1 MPPTKRNKKGNRR
14 GNPAARAAQP
24 RPRPAG
30 TAPAAAPPGSSSAP
44 AVPPGLTSKKT
55 SPGLAP
61 GQDLPAGLTSNNG
74 LDRGAARLTPPIT
87 TSARSTPAPPAAA
100 AAPAPARPAEAAPAR
115 PRRKPGAEAEPAA
128 AAAEPETTP
137 ADPADDVPKWAAKAV
152 EELLTPTYWLDPGES
167 GEPFSATIRFSG
179 RRTDVTGK
187 PQPRD
192 SFWQEETVD
201 GIIPGSGP
209 VAITAEVRGISP
221 GDWTVTARSVAR
233 TGGRSYRSYPPPGH
247 DPAGVYRVPP
257 PRRVEIPAEA
267 AATVHTSTLLR
278 SKVPGVIRFAYATL
292 VGLGVL
298 VGLGLEALLLRH
310 GHYTLFRPMLFSV
323 IAIIAGVIGGKAWYV
338 AVHRGRK
345 FDGWCIQGFVA
356 GAAVVVAAAA
366 VAGPGI
372 PAGAYLAAAAPALL
386 IGMSI
391 GRPGCFWAGCC
402 TGRPTAARWGV
413 WSSDRRLG
421 CRRAPAQLLE
431 ALSALV
437 SGGAVLIVVLVDGLA
452 RSGPVAV
459 VGLAAYTLARQFILG
474 LRAEPRVWPYGRRV
488 TGAVAALALIA
499 GIILLVKLAG
509 CPYLEQ
515 ATVLGLVESC
525 SIRRRNRTSLRRFWR
540 GYRNRPAQHSPRHR
554 RPDPHRL
561 G

>member
-1 MPPTKRNKKGNRR
+1 M
-14 GNPAARAAQP
+14 
-24 RPRPAG
+24 
-30 TAPAAAPPGSSSAP
+30 
-44 AVPPGLTSKKT
+44 
-55 SPGLAP
+55 
-61 GQDLPAGLTSNNG
+61 
-74 LDRGAARLTPPIT
+74 
-87 TSARSTPAPPAAA
+87 
-100 AAPAPARPAEAAPAR
+100 
-115 PRRKPGAEAEPAA
+115 
-128 AAAEPETTP
+128 
-137 ADPADDVPKWAAKAV
+137 PKWAAKAV

-209 VAITAEVRGISP
+209 VAITAEVRGINP

-267 AATVHTSTLLR
+267 TATVHTSTLLR
-278 SKVPGVIRFAYATL
+278 SKVPGIVRFAYATL

-298 VGLGLEALLLRH
+298 VGLGLEALLLSH

-323 IAIIAGVIGGKAWYV
+323 IAIIAGVIGGKTWYV

-366 VAGPGI
+366 LAGPGI

-431 ALSALV
+431 ALSALI

-474 LRAEPRVWPYGRRV
+474 LRAEPTGMALRPPGNRRDRRPGPHRRHRPPHQVATRLLATSWVKTVVIATVTTHASGDKLFVVSWVAGSRRGSGLARDPGCLRLAHLAADRAQRDRPRPDRRPRRAFCPDRPARDRGRR
-488 TGAVAALALIA
+488 A
-499 GIILLVKLAG
+499 GRARHVDRSLAG
-509 CPYLEQ
+509 RDRPGPER
-515 ATVLGLVESC
+515 AP
-525 SIRRRNRTSLRRFWR
+525 RTMAARDQ
-540 GYRNRPAQHSPRHR
+540 RPVVPARHR
-554 RPDPHRL
+554 VLPLARLISVVGAPD
-561 G
+561 

>member
-1 MPPTKRNKKGNRR
+1 MPPTKKNKKGSRR

-30 TAPAAAPPGSSSAP
+30 TAPNGTSAGTAPNGTSAGAPLNGASPGSAQ
-44 AVPPGLTSKKT
+44 AQNVPPGLTSAT
-55 SPGLAP
+55 QAQNVPPGLSSATQAP
-61 GQDLPAGLTSNNG
+61 AKSAVPASV
-74 LDRGAARLTPPIT
+74 RP
-87 TSARSTPAPPAAA
+87 
-100 AAPAPARPAEAAPAR
+100 AAPAAERPARAMASSRSRGPAEAERAP
-115 PRRKPGAEAEPAA
+115 

-137 ADPADDVPKWAAKAV
+137 GDPADDVPRWAAKAV

-209 VAITAEVRGISP
+209 VAITAEVRGINP
-221 GDWTVTARSVAR
+221 GEWTVTARSAAR
-233 TGGRSYRSYPPPGH
+233 PGGRAYRSYPPPGH
-247 DPAGVYRVPP
+247 DPVGVYRVPP

-267 AATVHTSTLLR
+267 PAAIHSSTLLR
-278 SKVPGVIRFAYATL
+278 SKVPGVVRFAYATL

-298 VGLGLEALLLRH
+298 VGLGLEALLLNH
-310 GHYTLFRPMLFSV
+310 GHYALFRPMLFSV
-323 IAIIAGVIGGKAWYV
+323 IAIIAGVIGGKGWYV
-338 AVHRGRK
+338 AVHRGKK

-366 VAGPGI
+366 LAGPGV

-386 IGMSI
+386 IGMAI

-431 ALSALV
+431 ALSALI

-488 TGAVAALALIA
+488 TGAIAALALIA
-499 GIILLVKLAG
+499 GIVLLVK
-509 CPYLEQ
+509 
-515 ATVLGLVESC
+515 
-525 SIRRRNRTSLRRFWR
+525 
-540 GYRNRPAQHSPRHR
+540 
-554 RPDPHRL
+554 
-561 G
+561 

>member
-1 MPPTKRNKKGNRR
+1 MPPTKKNKKSSRR
-14 GNPAARAAQP
+14 GSTAPRAAQP
-24 RPRPAG
+24 RPRRAIDPAG
-30 TAPAAAPPGSSSAP
+30 LPPATPKVQNVPPGLTP
-44 AVPPGLTSKKT
+44 ATPKVQNVPPGLTSAKKAAQG
-55 SPGLAP
+55 PAP
-61 GQDLPAGLTSNNG
+61 AQNPPAGLVPARNSQ
-74 LDRGAARLTPPIT
+74 ARL
-87 TSARSTPAPPAAA
+87 
-100 AAPAPARPAEAAPAR
+100 
-115 PRRKPGAEAEPAA
+115 AEAEQAP
-128 AAAEPETTP
+128 AAAEPETLP
-137 ADPADDVPKWAAKAV
+137 ADPADDMPKWAAKAV

-167 GEPFSATIRFSG
+167 GEPFSATVRFSG
-179 RRTDVTGK
+179 TRTDVTGK

-209 VAITAEVRGISP
+209 VAITTEVRGINR
-221 GDWTVTARSVAR
+221 GEWTVTARSVAR
-233 TGGRSYRSYPPPGH
+233 AGGRPYRTYPPPGH
-247 DPAGVYRVPP
+247 DPAAVYRVPP
-257 PRRVEIPAEA
+257 PRRVGVPGGDPAS
-267 AATVHTSTLLR
+267 VHTSSLLR
-278 SKVPGVIRFAYATL
+278 SKVPGVVRFAYAPL

-298 VGLGLEALLLRH
+298 VGLGLEALLLSH

-323 IAIIAGVIGGKAWYV
+323 IAIVAGVIGGKSWYV
-338 AVHRGRK
+338 AVHRGKK

-366 VAGPGI
+366 LAGPGI

-386 IGMSI
+386 IGMAI

-431 ALSALV
+431 ALSALI

-488 TGAVAALALIA
+488 TGAIAALALVA
-499 GIILLVKLAG
+499 GIILLVK
-509 CPYLEQ
+509 
-515 ATVLGLVESC
+515 
-525 SIRRRNRTSLRRFWR
+525 
-540 GYRNRPAQHSPRHR
+540 
-554 RPDPHRL
+554 
-561 G
+561 

>member
-24 RPRPAG
+24 RPRPTG
-30 TAPAAAPPGSSSAP
+30 TASAAAPPGSSSAP

-55 SPGLAP
+55 SPGSSSAPAVPPGLASAKKTSP
-61 GQDLPAGLTSNNG
+61 GQDLPAGLTSANNG
-74 LDRGAARLTPPIT
+74 LDRGAARLIPPVT
-87 TSARSTPAPPAAA
+87 ASARSAPAQPAAA
-100 AAPAPARPAEAAPAR
+100 AAPAPARPTEAAPAR
-115 PRRKPGAEAEPAA
+115 GRRKPGAEAEPTL

-278 SKVPGVIRFAYATL
+278 SKVPGVVRFAYATL

-298 VGLGLEALLLRH
+298 VGLGLEALLLNH
-310 GHYTLFRPMLFSV
+310 GHYALFRPMLFSV
-323 IAIIAGVIGGKAWYV
+323 IAIIAGVIGGKTWYV

-366 VAGPGI
+366 LAGPGI

-431 ALSALV
+431 ALSALI
-437 SGGAVLIVVLVDGLA
+437 SGGAVLIVVVVDGLA

-474 LRAEPRVWPYGRRV
+474 LRAEDRVWPYGRRV
-488 TGAVAALALIA
+488 TGAIAALALIA
-499 GIILLVKLAG
+499 GIILLIK
-509 CPYLEQ
+509 
-515 ATVLGLVESC
+515 
-525 SIRRRNRTSLRRFWR
+525 
-540 GYRNRPAQHSPRHR
+540 
-554 RPDPHRL
+554 
-561 G
+561 

>member
-24 RPRPAG
+24 RPRPTG
-30 TAPAAAPPGSSSAP
+30 TAPDPASPGSSSAP
-44 AVPPGLTSKKT
+44 AVPPGLTSKKVSSGASSAPAAPPGLT
-55 SPGLAP
+55 SKKASSGASSAPAVLPGLASAEKTPP
-61 GQDLPAGLTSNNG
+61 GQDLLAGLTSNNG
-74 LDRGAARLTPPIT
+74 LDRGAARLIPPVT
-87 TSARSTPAPPAAA
+87 VSARSAPAQPAG
-100 AAPAPARPAEAAPAR
+100 AAPAPARPTEAAPAR
-115 PRRKPGAEAEPAA
+115 SRHKPEAEAEPTPAA
-128 AAAEPETTP
+128 DEPETTP
-137 ADPADDVPKWAAKAV
+137 DDSADDVPKWAAKAV

-192 SFWQEETVD
+192 SFWQEETVN

-209 VAITAEVRGISP
+209 VAITAEVRGLNP

-257 PRRVEIPAEA
+257 PRRVEIPAEP
-267 AATVHTSTLLR
+267 AATIHTSTLLR
-278 SKVPGVIRFAYATL
+278 SKVPGVVRFAYATL

-298 VGLGLEALLLRH
+298 VGLGLEALLLSH

-366 VAGPGI
+366 LAGPGI

-402 TGRPTAARWGV
+402 TGRPTAARWGL

-431 ALSALV
+431 ALSALI

-488 TGAVAALALIA
+488 TGAIAALALIA
-499 GIILLVKLAG
+499 GIVLLVK
-509 CPYLEQ
+509 
-515 ATVLGLVESC
+515 
-525 SIRRRNRTSLRRFWR
+525 
-540 GYRNRPAQHSPRHR
+540 
-554 RPDPHRL
+554 
-561 G
+561 

>member
-14 GNPAARAAQP
+14 GNPSARAAQP
-24 RPRPAG
+24 RPRPTGTPPTGGTGGTGASAS
-30 TAPAAAPPGSSSAP
+30 TAPSGAPPSSSPAP
-44 AVPPGLTSKKT
+44 TVPPGLTSKKT
-55 SPGLAP
+55 SPASSSAPDVPPGLAAAKKASP
-61 GQDLPAGLTSNNG
+61 GQDLPVGLTSANNG
-74 LDRGAARLTPPIT
+74 LDRGAARLVPPVT
-87 TSARSTPAPPAAA
+87 ASARSAPAQPATA
-100 AAPAPARPAEAAPAR
+100 AAPASARPTGAAAPASARPTEAAPAR
-115 PRRKPGAEAEPAA
+115 SRRKPAAEAEPTSAA
-128 AAAEPETTP
+128 TEPETTP
-137 ADPADDVPKWAAKAV
+137 ADPADDMPEWAAKAV

-167 GEPFSATIRFSG
+167 GGPFSATIRFSG

-209 VAITAEVRGISP
+209 VAITAEVRGINP

-267 AATVHTSTLLR
+267 TATVHTSTLLR
-278 SKVPGVIRFAYATL
+278 SKVPGIVRFAYATL

-298 VGLGLEALLLRH
+298 VGLGLEVLLLRH
-310 GHYTLFRPMLFSV
+310 GHYTLFRPILFSV
-323 IAIIAGVIGGKAWYV
+323 IAIIAGVIGGKTWYI
-338 AVHRGRK
+338 AVHRGKK

-366 VAGPGI
+366 LAGPGI

-431 ALSALV
+431 ALSALI
-437 SGGAVLIVVLVDGLA
+437 SGGVVLIVVLVDGLA

-474 LRAEPRVWPYGRRV
+474 LRAEDRVWPYGRRV
-488 TGAVAALALIA
+488 TGAIAILALIA
-499 GIILLVKLAG
+499 GIVLLVK
-509 CPYLEQ
+509 
-515 ATVLGLVESC
+515 
-525 SIRRRNRTSLRRFWR
+525 
-540 GYRNRPAQHSPRHR
+540 
-554 RPDPHRL
+554 
-561 G
+561 

>member
-1 MPPTKRNKKGNRR
+1 MPPTKRNKKGNRS
-14 GNPAARAAQP
+14 GNPAVRAAQQ
-24 RPRPAG
+24 RPRPA
-30 TAPAAAPPGSSSAP
+30 P
-44 AVPPGLTSKKT
+44 AVT
-55 SPGLAP
+55 
-61 GQDLPAGLTSNNG
+61 
-74 LDRGAARLTPPIT
+74 
-87 TSARSTPAPPAAA
+87 
-100 AAPAPARPAEAAPAR
+100 APARPANTATVQP
-115 PRRKPGAEAEPAA
+115 PGQPERSPEP
-128 AAAEPETTP
+128 AEPETP
-137 ADPADDVPKWAAKAV
+137 AAESGSGSESGSEPDEDMPKWAAKAV

-187 PQPRD
+187 AQPGD
-192 SFWQEETVD
+192 SFWHEETVE
-201 GIIPGSGP
+201 GIVPGSGP
-209 VAITAEVRGISP
+209 VAITAEVRGVNP
-221 GDWTVTARSVAR
+221 GEWAVSARSVTR
-233 TGGRSYRSYPPPGH
+233 TGGRTYRTYPPPGH
-247 DPAGVYRVPP
+247 DPDGAYRVPA
-257 PRRVEIPAEA
+257 PRRVAIPAEPPA
-267 AATVHTSTLLR
+267 SIRTSTLLR

-298 VGLGLEALLLRH
+298 VGLGLETLLLSH
-310 GHYTLFRPMLFSV
+310 GHYALFRPMLFSV

-338 AVHRGRK
+338 AVHRGKK

-366 VAGPGI
+366 LAGPGI

-431 ALSALV
+431 ALSAFV
-437 SGGAVLIVVLVDGLA
+437 AGAAVLIVVLVDGLA

-488 TGAVAALALIA
+488 TGALAALALIA
-499 GIILLVKLAG
+499 GIILLIK
-509 CPYLEQ
+509 
-515 ATVLGLVESC
+515 
-525 SIRRRNRTSLRRFWR
+525 
-540 GYRNRPAQHSPRHR
+540 
-554 RPDPHRL
+554 
-561 G
+561 

>member
-1 MPPTKRNKKGNRR
+1 MPPTKKNRKSNRR

-24 RPRPAG
+24 RTRRDIDPPAPAGASAG
-30 TAPAAAPPGSSSAP
+30 TAPPGAPPGPASAP
-44 AVPPGLTSKKT
+44 DVPPGLTSAKKALPDLT
-55 SPGLAP
+55 SVKQAPPGLVPAKAP
-61 GQDLPAGLTSNNG
+61 EPALPAGLVSVKNTV
-74 LDRGAARLTPPIT
+74 DRASRGTVEAERA
-87 TSARSTPAPPAAA
+87 PAAA
-100 AAPAPARPAEAAPAR
+100 
-115 PRRKPGAEAEPAA
+115 EAERAP

-137 ADPADDVPKWAAKAV
+137 AEPADDVPKWAAKAV

-209 VAITAEVRGISP
+209 VAITAEVRGINQ
-221 GDWTVTARSVAR
+221 GEWTVTARSVAR
-233 TGGRSYRSYPPPGH
+233 VGGRSYRAYPPPGH

-257 PRRVEIPAEA
+257 PRRVGIPAEA
-267 AATVHTSTLLR
+267 PATIHSSTLLR
-278 SKVPGVIRFAYATL
+278 SKVPGVVRFAYATL

-298 VGLGLEALLLRH
+298 VGLGLEALLLNH
-310 GHYTLFRPMLFSV
+310 GHYALFRPMLFSV

-338 AVHRGRK
+338 AVHRGKK

-366 VAGPGI
+366 LAGPGI

-431 ALSALV
+431 ALSALI

-488 TGAVAALALIA
+488 TGAIAALALIA
-499 GIILLVKLAG
+499 GIILLIK
-509 CPYLEQ
+509 
-515 ATVLGLVESC
+515 
-525 SIRRRNRTSLRRFWR
+525 
-540 GYRNRPAQHSPRHR
+540 
-554 RPDPHRL
+554 
-561 G
+561 

>member
-1 MPPTKRNKKGNRR
+1 MPPTKKNRKSNRR
-14 GNPAARAAQP
+14 GGSAPRTAQP
-24 RPRPAG
+24 RIRRDGDPPASAG
-30 TAPAAAPPGSSSAP
+30 ASAGAPAAGAP
-44 AVPPGLTSKKT
+44 AAGAPAGEPAGLAPAQTVPPGLTSAKKT
-55 SPGLAP
+55 PSGLNPAKAP
-61 GQDLPAGLTSNNG
+61 GQSQPASLVPGTKVTSVRS
-74 LDRGAARLTPPIT
+74 RGKAEA
-87 TSARSTPAPPAAA
+87 TPAP
-100 AAPAPARPAEAAPAR
+100 
-115 PRRKPGAEAEPAA
+115 
-128 AAAEPETTP
+128 AAAEPETP
-137 ADPADDVPKWAAKAV
+137 AAGSVDDVPKWAAKAV
-152 EELLTPTYWLDPGES
+152 EELLTPTYWLDPGET

-209 VAITAEVRGISP
+209 VAITAEVRGINP
-221 GDWTVTARSVAR
+221 GQWTVTARSVAR
-233 TGGRSYRSYPPPGH
+233 VGGRPYRSYPPPGH
-247 DPAGVYRVPP
+247 DPGGVYRVPT
-257 PRRVEIPAEA
+257 PRRVGIPAQP
-267 AATVHTSTLLR
+267 AATIHTSSLLR

-298 VGLGLEALLLRH
+298 VGLGLEALLLAH
-310 GHYTLFRPMLFSV
+310 GHYSLFRPMLFSV
-323 IAIIAGVIGGKAWYV
+323 IAIVAGVIGGKGWYV
-338 AVHRGRK
+338 AVNRGKK

-366 VAGPGI
+366 LAGPGI

-386 IGMSI
+386 IGMAI

-402 TGRPTAARWGV
+402 TGRPIAARWGI

-431 ALSALV
+431 ALSALI

-474 LRAEPRVWPYGRRV
+474 LRAEPRVWRYGRRV
-488 TGAVAALALIA
+488 TGTIAALALIA
-499 GIILLVKLAG
+499 GIVLLVK
-509 CPYLEQ
+509 
-515 ATVLGLVESC
+515 
-525 SIRRRNRTSLRRFWR
+525 
-540 GYRNRPAQHSPRHR
+540 
-554 RPDPHRL
+554 
-561 G
+561 

>member
-24 RPRPAG
+24 RPRPTG
-30 TAPAAAPPGSSSAP
+30 TAPTGGTGGTGASASTAPSGAPPNSSPAPTVPPGLTSKKTSPGSSSAP
-44 AVPPGLTSKKT
+44 AVPPGLAATKKT
-55 SPGLAP
+55 SPGK
-61 GQDLPAGLTSNNG
+61 DLPVGSTSANNG
-74 LDRGAARLTPPIT
+74 LNRGAARLIPPVT
-87 TSARSTPAPPAAA
+87 ASARSAPPQPAAVA
-100 AAPAPARPAEAAPAR
+100 AAPASARPTEAAPAR
-115 PRRKPGAEAEPAA
+115 SRRKPRAEAEPTPAA
-128 AAAEPETTP
+128 TEPDTTP
-137 ADPADDVPKWAAKAV
+137 ADPTDDVPKWAAKAV

-209 VAITAEVRGISP
+209 VAITAEVRGINQ

-278 SKVPGVIRFAYATL
+278 SKVPGIVRFAYATL

-298 VGLGLEALLLRH
+298 VGLGLEALLLSH

-338 AVHRGRK
+338 AVHRGKK

-366 VAGPGI
+366 LAGPGI

-431 ALSALV
+431 ALSALI

-474 LRAEPRVWPYGRRV
+474 LRAEDRVWPYGRRV
-488 TGAVAALALIA
+488 TGAIAALALIA
-499 GIILLVKLAG
+499 GIILLVK
-509 CPYLEQ
+509 
-515 ATVLGLVESC
+515 
-525 SIRRRNRTSLRRFWR
+525 
-540 GYRNRPAQHSPRHR
+540 
-554 RPDPHRL
+554 
-561 G
+561 